1 MVYKGKCVCVVC
13 VCVCVCV
20 YKNINFPYGYFPP
33 IRNKNSFPV
42 LKTSEKPVFIFSLLL
57 LENS

>member
-1 MVYKGKCVCVVC
+1 VCVL
-13 VCVCVCV
+13 CVCV